1 MKQPPRPRR
10 SRFSSAPEGSSAPE
24 VSSASSQD
32 FAAPEEAFEEASF
45 SDTVASSS
53 PEASISDR
61 PALSLAQASSAEE
74 EEETERAARR
84 KRNRELRRAR
94 REASAQSPSS
104 GELLNRPLGQ
114 SDAAAILGSS
124 DESATADLN
133 ERRRERTHAHRRLLL
148 TRVASA
154 CGAVIVVCALVWG
167 VFFSPLFALDMSQ
180 VSIEGLGDDTTTQN
194 DVRAAI
200 EPYASVPLPRLKT
213 SAIDEQIAKVRL
225 VREAHVQ
232 RSWPRGLTV
241 QIRPRQAI
249 LAVKDGSSWA
259 LVDDQGVTVSSA
271 STAPEGMAPTTLP
284 DGDQRAQ
291 AAADVAAI
299 WTAMGD
305 DLRSNIAMITHDGQT
320 ISMTLTN
327 SRTLNWGVAKDNEL
341 KAKVAAVLISQR
353 QARNYDVSSPVHPVT
368 S

>member
-10 SRFSSAPEGSSAPE
+10 SRFSSSPEASSTPE
-24 VSSASSQD
+24 VSSESSQD
-32 FAAPEEAFEEASF
+32 FAAPEEVSGEGASSATVTSFAEAS
-45 SDTVASSS
+45 V
-53 PEASISDR
+53 SDR

-74 EEETERAARR
+74 KKETERAARR
-84 KRNRELRRAR
+84 QRNRELRRAR
-94 REASAQSPSS
+94 REASSQPPSS

-124 DESATADLN
+124 DDGATADLN
-133 ERRRERTHAHRRLLL
+133 ERRRERTHAHRRLLI

-154 CGAVIVVCALVWG
+154 CGGVIVVCALVWG
-167 VFFSPLFALDMSQ
+167 VFFSPLFALDMSR

-194 DVRAAI
+194 EVRAAI
-200 EPYASVPLPRLKT
+200 EPFASVPLPRLKT

-225 VREAHVQ
+225 VREVNVQ

-241 QIRPRQAI
+241 QVRPRQAI

-271 STAPEGMAPTTLP
+271 STVPEGMAPTTLP

-299 WTAMGD
+299 WSAMGD
-305 DLRSNIAMITHDGQT
+305 DLRSNITMITHDGQT
-320 ISMTLTN
+320 VSMTLTN

-353 QARNYDVSSPVHPVT
+353 QARTYDVSSPVHPVT

>member
-10 SRFSSAPEGSSAPE
+10 SRFSSAPESSSNSP
-24 VSSASSQD
+24 QD
-32 FAAPEEAFEEASF
+32 FAAPEEASGEGAS
-45 SDTVASSS
+45 SGTVASS
-53 PEASISDR
+53 PEVSISER
-61 PALSLAQASSAEE
+61 PALSLARASSAEE
-74 EEETERAARR
+74 KEEIERAARR

-94 REASAQSPSS
+94 REANAQSPSS

-167 VFFSPLFALDMSQ
+167 VFFSPLFALDMSK

-194 DVRAAI
+194 EVRAAI
-200 EPYASVPLPRLKT
+200 EPFASVPLPRLKT

-225 VREAHVQ
+225 VRETNVQ

-241 QIRPRQAI
+241 QVRPRQAI
-249 LAVKDGSSWA
+249 LALKEGTSWA
-259 LVDDQGVTVSSA
+259 LVDDQGVMVSSA
-271 STAPEGMAPTTLP
+271 STRPEGMAPTTLP

-305 DLRSNIAMITHDGQT
+305 DLRSKIAMITHDGQT
-320 ISMTLTN
+320 VSMTLIN

-353 QARNYDVSSPVHPVT
+353 QARAYDVSSPVHPVT

>member
-10 SRFSSAPEGSSAPE
+10 SRFSSVPEGSSGPE

-32 FAAPEEAFEEASF
+32 FAAPEEVFEEGSF
-45 SDTVASSS
+45 PDTVASS

-74 EEETERAARR
+74 KKEMERAARR

-167 VFFSPLFALDMSQ
+167 VFFSPLFALDMSK
-180 VSIEGLGDDTTTQN
+180 VTIEGLGDDTTTQN

-213 SAIDEQIAKVRL
+213 SVIDEQIAKVRL
-225 VREAHVQ
+225 VREANVQ

-241 QIRPRQAI
+241 QVRPRQAI

-271 STAPEGMAPTTLP
+271 PTAPEGMAPTTLP